1 MNSQDFKD
9 CQISPAYGASCL
21 IDRASLSLN
30 GVRLT
35 DGIALGSFS
44 HIYKALNNRLSRST
58 DRIANNCQYLQMHE
72 TDRTPPKELLPAWA
86 GPPAAEAG
94 EQALNANQVPGAYS
108 AMMEDP
114 LETFAA
120 AHKMV
125 CHNAWNDNKN
135 IVQNVSLDGYPFL
148 SKPRNHCMAN
158 LNKTSETNNQVLFFK
173 YS

>member
-1 MNSQDFKD
+1 
-9 CQISPAYGASCL
+9 
-21 IDRASLSLN
+21 
-30 GVRLT
+30 
-35 DGIALGSFS
+35 
-44 HIYKALNNRLSRST
+44 
-58 DRIANNCQYLQMHE
+58 MHE

-158 LNKTSETNNQVLFFK
+158 LNKTSETCLVLHSDKQHFQTVHLK
-173 YS
+173 SLRSMLYHG